1 MNPSTTLPRPW
12 WLHPFWGRAWSAAR
26 LEFIPESWRDRVLF
40 ATRATSA
47 CMIALWLAFYLQL
60 DSPYWAGMTIW
71 MVSQPT
77 PGMALSR
84 GYYRFVGTIA
94 GSIMGVVLIAF
105 FAQTPELFIVALALW
120 VGATTVA
127 ANLLRNFRSYG
138 AVLAG
143 YTAAVVALGSY
154 THPNHTFEI
163 AMARGSATC
172 IGIASITFII
182 LLLAPHQAY
191 AKTRNRLRDALGRAG
206 TRAALSPTALTEQRM
221 AIGTPLIAELIAL
234 DAEIEFAAAESP
246 EFRIHADTARS
257 MVAHLFGA
265 IAAKRSMDFRL
276 ERFAALRNDDL
287 HEMLAR
293 ATALFRITPELLA
306 EKRSAE
312 LAQELVRLR
321 EGLAQIVPEEQ
332 GHDLE
337 QTASERVVLDRLD
350 DLLRHLSQA
359 LEDWTSL
366 EGGWKRTA
374 SLQLNFHRDHRI
386 AWINGA
392 RAVLA
397 VAAAGTF
404 WIASAWPSG
413 AGFVIITA
421 TACSLFSA
429 TPQPGQNVLRFA
441 TGALIALPTAFI
453 CNFYLLQNVSGF
465 PLFALVYS
473 LFLFPAAMFLLHP
486 KWGLVALAYCVNFL
500 ITSRPTN
507 PMDYNVVSFLNNGI
521 ATLSGAAFSAL
532 VYSLFLP
539 PDPPAAR
546 RYVVNRIRQG
556 LGRISTLVPIPSP
569 ATWQTRMFDRV
580 ARLRDPAN
588 PSGTHTD
595 EWFESGLAAIELGN
609 EILRLR
615 LLLRDKPV
623 DPAHRALAETVLATF
638 AEWKSDPARVN
649 RFVHAAAR
657 RLRAEPL
664 PEGADARRCRVR
676 MLGIFEEMEAFFDAH
691 PKFLTPDATPAI
703 G

>member
-1 MNPSTTLPRPW
+1 M
-12 WLHPFWGRAWSAAR
+12 AR
-26 LEFIPESWRDRVLF
+26 LEFIPEPWRDRFWF
-40 ATRATSA
+40 AWRATVA
-47 CMIALWLAFYLQL
+47 CMMALWFAFYLQL

-84 GYYRFVGTIA
+84 AYYRFVGTIA

-105 FAQTPELFIVALALW
+105 FSQTPEMFIVALALW

-143 YTAAVVALGSY
+143 YTAAVIGLGSY
-154 THPNHTFEI
+154 TNPNHTFEI
-163 AMARGSATC
+163 AFARGSATC

-182 LLLAPHQAY
+182 SMLAPHQAY
-191 AKTRNRLRDALGRAG
+191 PKTRNRLREALGRAA
-206 TRAALSPTALTEQRM
+206 TRAALSPTALTSQRM

-257 MVAHLFGA
+257 IVAHVFGA

-276 ERFAALRNDDL
+276 ERFDSLRNNDL
-287 HEMLAR
+287 YEIIAR
-293 ATALFRITPELLA
+293 ATALFRITPELLT
-306 EKRSAE
+306 EKRSGE
-312 LAQELVRLR
+312 LAHELAGLRDRLER
-321 EGLAQIVPEEQ
+321 IVPEEH
-332 GHDLE
+332 GHELE
-337 QTASERVVLDRLD
+337 ETVSERVVLDRLD

-359 LEDWTSL
+359 LENWTSL
-366 EGGWKRTA
+366 EGGWKPVA
-374 SLQLNFHRDHRI
+374 AQQLNFHRDHRI
-386 AWINGA
+386 AWINGV
-392 RAVLA
+392 RAFLA
-397 VAAAGTF
+397 VAAAGAF
-404 WIASAWPSG
+404 WIASAWPNG

-429 TPQPGQNVLRFA
+429 TPQPGQNVMRF
-441 TGALIALPTAFI
+441 TIGALIALPSAFI
-453 CNFYLLQNVSGF
+453 CNFYLLENVSGF
-465 PLFALVYS
+465 PLFALVMS
-473 LFLFPAAMFLLHP
+473 LFLFPAALFLQHP
-486 KWGLVALAYCVNFL
+486 KWGLVALAFCVNFI

-539 PDPPAAR
+539 PNPPAAR
-546 RYVVNRIRQG
+546 RYVVNRVRQG
-556 LGRISTLVPIPSP
+556 LGRIATLMPIPSP

-595 EWFESGLAAIELGN
+595 EWFEGGLAAIELGN

-623 DPAHRALAETVLATF
+623 DPAHRVLAETLLETY
-638 AEWKSDPARVN
+638 AEWRSDPARVN
-649 RFVHAAAR
+649 RFVHAAVS
-657 RLRAEPL
+657 RLQSEPM
-664 PEGADARRCRVR
+664 PEGMDRRRCRVR
-676 MLGIFEEMEAFFDAH
+676 MLGIYEEMDAFFEAH
-691 PKFLTPDATPAI
+691 PKFLTP
-703 G
+703 